1 MDLMDAIYHRRAVRE
16 FEREPVDRE
25 LIRFVIAAAVQ
36 APSAMNRQPWSFVVV
51 EDQTALER
59 YSRNAKAHLL
69 ETVPEN
75 APLGQYRALL
85 AEPTFHL
92 FYHAPALIVI
102 CAASAEEGTAEDC
115 CLAAEN
121 LMLAAH
127 GAGLG
132 TCWIGFARPWLDLPN
147 GKKELGIPM
156 HYVPVAPIAI
166 GRPKAPMPPVPRRH
180 PDILWV
186 GS

>member
-16 FEREPVDRE
+16 FKSETVDRE
-25 LIRFVIAAAVQ
+25 TIRFIIAAAVQ
-36 APSAMNRQPWSFVVV
+36 APSAMNRQPWSFVVL
-51 EDQTALER
+51 EDQAALER
-59 YSRNAKAHLL
+59 YSCNAKAHLL
-69 ETVPEN
+69 KTVPESG
-75 APLGQYRALL
+75 PLGHYRALL
-85 AEPTFHL
+85 AEPTFHI

-102 CAASAEEGTAEDC
+102 CSTSSEEGTAEDC

-132 TCWIGFARPWLDLPN
+132 TCWIGFARPWLDLPE
-147 GKKELGIPM
+147 GKTELGIPA

-166 GRPKAPMPPVPRRH
+166 GHPKASMPPVPRRH
-180 PDILWV
+180 ADILWI

>member
-1 MDLMDAIYHRRAVRE
+1 MDLMDAIYHRRAVRD
-16 FEREPVDRE
+16 FKSDAVDRE
-25 LIRFVIAAAVQ
+25 TLRFVIAAAVQ

-51 EDQTALER
+51 EER
-59 YSRNAKAHLL
+59 EVLDRFSRDAKAHLL
-69 ETVPEN
+69 KIMPETG
-75 APLGQYRALL
+75 PLDQYRQLL

-102 CAASAEEGTAEDC
+102 CATSSDEGVAEDC

-132 TCWIGFARPWLDLPN
+132 TCWIGFARPWLNLPESI
-147 GKKELGIPM
+147 KELHVPA

-166 GRPKAPMPPVPRRH
+166 GHPKTAAAPVPRRH
-180 PDILWV
+180 ADILWI
-186 GS
+186 GP

>member
-1 MDLMDAIYHRRAVRE
+1 MDLMDAVYHRRAVRAFKSE
-16 FEREPVDRE
+16 AVDRE
-25 LIRFVIAAAVQ
+25 TIRFVIAAAVQ

-51 EDQTALER
+51 EDQPALER
-59 YSRNAKAHLL
+59 CSREAKAHLL
-69 ETVPEN
+69 KMMPEGG
-75 APLGQYRALL
+75 PLGEYRVLL
-85 AEPTFHL
+85 ADPGFHL

-102 CAASAEEGTAEDC
+102 CATSAEEGAAEDC

-132 TCWIGFARPWLDLPN
+132 TCWIGFARPWLDLPE
-147 GKKELGIPM
+147 GRKELGIPA

-166 GRPKAPMPPVPRRH
+166 GHPKAPAPPVPRRH
-180 PDILWV
+180 ADILWI